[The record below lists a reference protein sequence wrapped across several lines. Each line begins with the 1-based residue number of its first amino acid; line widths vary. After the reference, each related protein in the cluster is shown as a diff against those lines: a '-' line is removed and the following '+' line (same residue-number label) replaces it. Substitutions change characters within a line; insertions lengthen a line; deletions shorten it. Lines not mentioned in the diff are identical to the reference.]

1 MVKLLQ
7 TRVNALENITNIL
20 PMFNNIPF
28 LYQNSFKFWFALLYI
43 QLLTILYLVL
53 YITTLRGDWR
63 KFIADIAP
71 ITPHVFVDEYCA
83 IGPKD
88 MGQFS
93 ENHYE
98 FNLYVEKLP
107 ADCYCWVTLD
117 FWQGFES
124 STARLPYIY
133 LKNAKTTILTT
144 VQCCTHSIFN
154 EFKENYDPIL
164 THIGH
169 QYQGLPCEE
178 VTVVCNIGEPKT
190 SAWKRKIQETIA
202 NENAN
207 GWTNE
212 QIGILIVRPI
222 LYLQDDHTVALKKA
236 LEEEEENVTSYYDYE
251 VLSQEWPVVIICL
264 PSKEYQDLA
273 MVQSRAIAKIIYV
286 SFYTN
291 IAIGRIQS
299 SRTLAMSLSCLVLR
313 KRIDVLTYH
322 QEIHT
327 NEQLQEAE
335 TLSEF
340 MQSTKSLVERYQKKK
355 QNLIGHFTKDFLQQV
370 VSKAIHIF
378 EMRIW

>member
-1 MVKLLQ
+1 M
-7 TRVNALENITNIL
+7 
-20 PMFNNIPF
+20 
-28 LYQNSFKFWFALLYI
+28 
-43 QLLTILYLVL
+43 
-53 YITTLRGDWR
+53 
-63 KFIADIAP
+63 
-71 ITPHVFVDEYCA
+71 
-83 IGPKD
+83 
-88 MGQFS
+88 
-93 ENHYE
+93 
-98 FNLYVEKLP
+98 
-107 ADCYCWVTLD
+107 
-117 FWQGFES
+117 
-124 STARLPYIY
+124 
-133 LKNAKTTILTT
+133 
-144 VQCCTHSIFN
+144 
-154 EFKENYDPIL
+154 

-169 QYQGLPCEE
+169 QYQGLRCEE
-178 VTVVCNIGEPKT
+178 VTVVCNIEESTT
-190 SAWKRKIQETIA
+190 SAWKRKIKETIA

-291 IAIGRIQS
+291 IAIGRILS

-340 MQSTKSLVERYQKKK
+340 MQSTKSLAEMYQKKK
-355 QNLIGHFTKDFLQQV
+355 QNLIGHFTKDIIQNI
-370 VSKAIHIF
+370 VSRPLFIF
-378 EMRIW
+378 EIRIW